1 MRCVFMKYI
10 DEIKGYEPKNE
21 QEKNDRMLILN
32 LYEKYGDK
40 ILSRD
45 CMVAH
50 MSASAIVINKMHN
63 KVLFGYHN
71 LYKHY
76 GWLGGH
82 ADGMN
87 DMKDVAI
94 KELKEETGLQDFKLL
109 EDRAISLEVLPV
121 GAHFKNNKFV
131 SSHLHLNLTYLFEA
145 DEDSKVRIKPDENSD
160 LMWFKFDEAN
170 KYAKEEVMIPIY
182 NKSKNF
188 CRFR

>member
-1 MRCVFMKYI
+1 MKYI
-10 DEIKGYEPKNE
+10 DEIKEYEPKNE
-21 QEKNDRMLILN
+21 QEKNDRMLILD

-45 CMVAH
+45 CLVAH

-160 LMWFKFDEAN
+160 LMWFRFDEAN

-182 NKSKNF
+182 NKIFDYIKKTH
-188 CRFR
+188 